1 MSVIQIMEENFD
13 KYLDKLPPV
22 SRLASKRAW
31 SMIPEDLR
39 RELDLTL
46 NVFGNLSAANPAA
59 VGDLFELL
67 KRQAGPALTPLSR
80 IAVVGPVNAGKSTL
94 FNAIV
99 NGADEAAEVSPLPGT
114 TVKPQAA
121 KAGLLSLIDTP
132 GLDNAQESGTA
143 EEHLALEEAREAD
156 FLIIVF
162 DASRGIT
169 VSDLKLYN
177 FMVSLNKPYLTV
189 LNKMDLINRKMRPSV
204 IQSAASAL
212 GLNEGQIHPVSA
224 ALREGLNNIIL
235 EAALAE
241 PRLLGELGRTI
252 KPLRSSLS
260 WQAIRRAA
268 VVSCAVALTPL
279 PIVSF
284 VPLTAIQ
291 VTLVLTIARI
301 YDKKM
306 SYARA
311 SELLATL
318 GVGLLGRTI
327 AGQLSQLGGPPGWA
341 VSASIAAACTVV
353 IGYSCMLWFESGIK
367 PSAETSKQ
375 LCQAIG
381 GAVLTVIKSIGRK
394 KADRPKLDEAVQE
407 AVEKVTRRLSAEEY
421 QKELKDAQKNS
432 AN

>member
-1 MSVIQIMEENFD
+1 MEENFN
-13 KYLDKLPPV
+13 KYLDKLPPA
-22 SRLASKRAW
+22 SRLASKQAW
-31 SMIPEDLR
+31 SLIPDDLR

-46 NVFGNLSAANPAA
+46 NIFSNLSAANPAA

-67 KRQAGPALTPLSR
+67 KRQAGPALTPLSK
-80 IAVVGPVNAGKSTL
+80 IAIVGPINAGKSTL

-114 TVKPQAA
+114 TVKPQTA
-121 KAGLLSLIDTP
+121 KAGVLYLVDTP
-132 GLDNAQESGTA
+132 GLDNAQDNGGT
-143 EEHLALEEAREAD
+143 EENLAFEQAQKAD

-169 VSDLKLYN
+169 VSDRQLYN
-177 FMVSLNKPYLTV
+177 CLVSLNKPYLTV
-189 LNKMDLINRKMRPSV
+189 LNKMDLISKKLRPSV
-204 IQSAASAL
+204 VKSAALAL
-212 GLNEGQIHPVSA
+212 GLTETQIHPVSA
-224 ALREGLNNIIL
+224 AIREGLNHLIL

-260 WQAIRRAA
+260 WQAIRRSA
-268 VVSCAVALTPL
+268 VVACAVSLAPL
-279 PIVSF
+279 PVVSF
-284 VPLTAIQ
+284 IPLTAIQ
-291 VTLVLTIARI
+291 VSLVLTIARI
-301 YDKKM
+301 YDEKI

-341 VSASIAAACTVV
+341 VSASIATACTVV
-353 IGYSCMLWFESGIK
+353 IGYSCMLWFESGLK
-367 PSAETSKQ
+367 PSAEVSKQ

-394 KADRPKLDEAVQE
+394 KEDRPKLDEAVQE

-421 QKELKDAQKNS
+421 QQELNKAEQDFS
-432 AN
+432 S